1 MLPRTFY
8 PNLLETFVLNDL
20 YRSCLGGGARSVSN
34 DAVMYQYA
42 ASSVIKYRQIT
53 DRAKF
58 SLSCCRDRAGRAV
71 VTVQVV
77 LSLPCMSCCFTL
89 VRQIVPCENASAP
102 FL

>member
-1 MLPRTFY
+1 M
-8 PNLLETFVLNDL
+8 
-20 YRSCLGGGARSVSN
+20 SN

-42 ASSVIKYRQIT
+42 ASSVTKYQQIT

-58 SLSCCRDRAGRAV
+58 SLCCRDRAGRAV

-77 LSLPCMSCCFTL
+77 LSLPCRSCCFTL

>member
-1 MLPRTFY
+1 M
-8 PNLLETFVLNDL
+8 
-20 YRSCLGGGARSVSN
+20 SN

-71 VTVQVV
+71 VTVHVV
-77 LSLPCMSCCFTL
+77 LSLPCRSCCFTL
-89 VRQIVPCENASAP
+89 VRQTVPCENASAP